1 MVIISWLADQ
11 GTEQALGDC
20 PYDRG
25 AGLKNLIDALVKGD
39 MNFTDAAAHSGYL
52 LPEAITLPEFLHINY
67 NALRASLESTQ
78 AWPKFE
84 GLFRDVIKTLGDRKW
99 RGRYVEVLMK
109 NCPKMMIEF

>member
-1 MVIISWLADQ
+1 MQIIIAIILMVIIGWLADQ

-52 LPEAITLPEFLHINY
+52 LLEAITLPELLHINY
-67 NALRASLESTQ
+67 NALREALESTQ

-84 GLFRDVIKTLGDRKW
+84 GLFRDFVKTLGDK
-99 RGRYVEVLMK
+99 K
-109 NCPKMMIEF
+109 